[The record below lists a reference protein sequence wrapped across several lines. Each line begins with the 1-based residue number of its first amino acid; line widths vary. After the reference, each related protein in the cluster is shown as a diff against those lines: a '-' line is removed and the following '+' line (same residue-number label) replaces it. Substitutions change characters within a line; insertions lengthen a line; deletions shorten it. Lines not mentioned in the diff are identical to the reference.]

1 VRPDWYKICAGIL
14 AALGSTAI
22 ILGGLTLSLSEGLQ
36 PQTQTGQPAPTSGMA
51 WLTAL
56 ARQTA
61 ATQGATQMPSPPGF
75 TLPADCI
82 PPEDWQPVTVQTGD
96 TLLTLASRYQTTPNE
111 IARAN
116 CLIVSTLIPGSVIYV
131 PLLPPTDMATIPSPT
146 SVLCGPP
153 PGWTLYTVQ
162 PEDNLFRIGLAYG
175 VTVAQL
181 QFANCLGNSSLIRAG
196 DRLWVPDVPTRTP
209 RPSLTFTPT
218 KTKPPATPTERPQ
231 SPPPQLPQR
240 RLPPHSPLPLPQQ
253 PRPRQPPHQRRR
265 RPPHEPC
272 DFLRSSWRLRSSR

>member
-1 VRPDWYKICAGIL
+1 VRPDWYKIGAGIL
-14 AALGSTAI
+14 AVLGSTAI
-22 ILGGLTLSLSEGLQ
+22 ILGGLTLSLSESSQ
-36 PQTQTGQPAPTSGMA
+36 PQTQTGQPAPTSGA
-51 WLTAL
+51 VWLTAH

-82 PPEDWQPVTVQTGD
+82 PPKNWQPVIVQTGD

-111 IARAN
+111 IALAN
-116 CLIVSTLIPGSVIYV
+116 CLIVSTLIPGSVIYI
-131 PLLPPTDMATIPSPT
+131 PPPHPTEMAAIPSPT
-146 SVLCGPP
+146 PTLCGPP

-181 QFANCLGNSSLIRAG
+181 QFANCLESTLIRPG

-209 RPSLTFTPT
+209 QVSLTFTPT
-218 KTKPPATPTERPQ
+218 KTRPPATSTQTPTITPTPTGTPTPTPTEAGYP
-231 SPPPQLPQR
+231 
-240 RLPPHSPLPLPQQ
+240 
-253 PRPRQPPHQRRR
+253 
-265 RPPHEPC
+265 
-272 DFLRSSWRLRSSR
+272 